1 MFDRSPIKSLH
12 VVYHVRSDVT
22 FAPTGQY
29 LSTPPSSI
37 DIMIIDNAQIQ
48 AHQESPLSPRKH
60 SNLII
65 GQSGGATAVINASL
79 VGAFETALA
88 DERIDGIYGMLY
100 GIQGLLKEGIIDLR
114 AEASHVWPQ
123 LLSTPSA
130 ALGTCRYKLQDDD
143 PGRII
148 EILRRYDMRYLL
160 YIGG

>member
-1 MFDRSPIKSLH
+1 MDNVENTKVFSGYFSVVCMGRSTKMPGCYQGEKTRGNI
-12 VVYHVRSDVT
+12 
-22 FAPTGQY
+22 
-29 LSTPPSSI
+29 
-37 DIMIIDNAQIQ
+37 
-48 AHQESPLSPRKH
+48 
-60 SNLII
+60 II

-88 DERIDGIYGMLY
+88 DERIDGICGMLY
-100 GIQGLLKEGIIDLR
+100 GIQGLLKEEIVDLR

-148 EILRRYDMRYLL
+148 EILRRYNIRYLL
-160 YIGG
+160 